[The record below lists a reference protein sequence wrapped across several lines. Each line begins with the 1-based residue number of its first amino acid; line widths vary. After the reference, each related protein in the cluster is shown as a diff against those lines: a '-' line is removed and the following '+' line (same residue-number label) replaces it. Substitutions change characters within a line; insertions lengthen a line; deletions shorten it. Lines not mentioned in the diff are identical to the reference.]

1 MRNTQTHYHLIQ
13 RNSYPQLSLALF
25 VVHAIIKKQERNKPS
40 CLIYNYM
47 KIYTIKFSDKK
58 KKDQLIEAKNI
69 IDAKISAKVLFGCG
83 FGVILK

>member
-1 MRNTQTHYHLIQ
+1 
-13 RNSYPQLSLALF
+13 
-25 VVHAIIKKQERNKPS
+25 
-40 CLIYNYM
+40 M